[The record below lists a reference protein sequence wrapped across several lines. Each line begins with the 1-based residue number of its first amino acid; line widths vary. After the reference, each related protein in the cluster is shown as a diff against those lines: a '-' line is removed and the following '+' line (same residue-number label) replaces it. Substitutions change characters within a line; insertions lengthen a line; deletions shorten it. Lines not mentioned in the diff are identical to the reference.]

1 MKRSGV
7 ATSFS
12 LRKMKIICLRKIDS
26 RILFVGIKD
35 FSRIV
40 TCFINVCFCS

>member
-26 RILFVGIKD
+26 RIICLLELKI
-35 FSRIV
+35 SAE
-40 TCFINVCFCS
+40 